1 MRCKMVMN
9 YAVLAIAITA
19 LSCTNVRA
27 QLIVAGDALVN
38 LDATSLAAGP
48 ITTWTN
54 AGTLG
59 DFTAVGAPSVQSVNG
74 ANAVVFDGVADYF
87 DGPLSVAG
95 IEGASDVSIEAWVL
109 NPAILGEETILA
121 WGARGGPDGSN
132 MSFNYGTNP
141 FYGAVGH
148 WGAPDLGWNIA
159 PVQNEW
165 HHLVYTYD
173 GTEQRVY
180 ADGVL
185 RNTETVALNVQAG
198 RPIRLASQTDA
209 GGAATGAL
217 RGSLALG
224 NVRIHDG
231 VLTEADVL
239 NNYEFEKDL
248 FPAPPVVPPVA
259 EKLPLGGGPA
269 HRYSFTSDGSDS
281 VGGAN
286 GTLVN
291 QTGAAAF
298 AGGQLVLGNDGSQN
312 SNANNG
318 QSNGDYFEIPNG
330 TVSGLG
336 TSATIETW
344 TTWSGAF
351 GTPWQ
356 RIFDL
361 GTSDGGE
368 GLSGGGANSS
378 YIFATPRSGDSTL
391 RTGLRNGPTA
401 LELVADDNAIMAEN
415 AETHVAVVIDGEQD
429 SMSLYVNGEF
439 VASNQA
445 HLTLADLNDNNN
457 WLGRAQWPDTMYVG
471 SYNEFRLYDYALTA
485 NQLLGNFGAG
495 PDVVNVVPEPSG
507 LVLLLLGFLGL
518 CHRRRK

>member
-1 MRCKMVMN
+1 
-9 YAVLAIAITA
+9 
-19 LSCTNVRA
+19 
-27 QLIVAGDALVN
+27 
-38 LDATSLAAGP
+38 
-48 ITTWTN
+48 
-54 AGTLG
+54 
-59 DFTAVGAPSVQSVNG
+59 
-74 ANAVVFDGVADYF
+74 
-87 DGPLSVAG
+87 
-95 IEGASDVSIEAWVL
+95 
-109 NPAILGEETILA
+109 
-121 WGARGGPDGSN
+121 
-132 MSFNYGTNP
+132 
-141 FYGAVGH
+141 
-148 WGAPDLGWNIA
+148 LGWNIA

-185 RNTETVALNVQAG
+185 KNTETVALDVQVG

-209 GGAATGAL
+209 GGAATGPL

-231 VLTEADVL
+231 VLTADDVV

-248 FPAPPVVPPVA
+248 FPASPVVPPVA
-259 EKLPLGGGPA
+259 DYITHGPV
-269 HRYSFTSDGSDS
+269 HRYSFESDGSDS
-281 VGGAN
+281 VGNAD

-291 QTGAAAF
+291 QTGGAAF
-298 AGGQLVLGNDGSQN
+298 TGGQLVLGNDGNQN
-312 SNANNG
+312 SNANEG
-318 QSNGDYFEIPNG
+318 QSDGDYFEIPNG

-336 TSATIETW
+336 PSATIETW
-344 TTWSGAF
+344 TTWQGAF

-356 RIFDL
+356 RIFDF

-391 RTGLRNGPTA
+391 RTGLRDGPTA

-415 AETHVAVVIDGEQD
+415 AETHVAVVIDGEEQ

-445 HLTLADLNDNNN
+445 HLTLADLSDNNN

-471 SYNEFRLYDYALTA
+471 SYNEFRLYDYALDA
-485 NQLLGNFGAG
+485 NQLLGNFEKG
-495 PDVVNVVPEPSG
+495 PDWVPEPSS
-507 LVLLLLGFLGL
+507 LVLLLLGFFGL